1 MLDEPTAPLDAG
13 TEAALVQSLNEAT
26 RGMTVVCVTHR
37 GAMLQMLERLI
48 VVDAGRIIM
57 DGPRDTVLESLK
69 GQQ

>member
-1 MLDEPTAPLDAG
+1 
-13 TEAALVQSLNEAT
+13 
-26 RGMTVVCVTHR
+26 
-37 GAMLQMLERLI
+37 LQMLERLI